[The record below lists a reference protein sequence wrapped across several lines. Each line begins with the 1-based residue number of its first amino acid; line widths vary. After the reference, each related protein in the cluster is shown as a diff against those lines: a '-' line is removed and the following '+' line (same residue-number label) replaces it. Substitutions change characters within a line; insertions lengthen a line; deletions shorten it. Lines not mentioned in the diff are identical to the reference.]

1 MEEELVGAVP
11 VASMTTAV
19 PNDSQVAHVASA
31 PRPTGVIIA
40 VFLLGLLITVAVSWT
55 SWVLNNH
62 NDNRLLAL
70 QTEQAADVVSAALP
84 DTTTPLASALQI
96 ASVTSG
102 SPARFATYMSSYVG
116 TLTGEFVAASL
127 WRLSGTSAERIATLG
142 SESAL
147 TASPQSA
154 ELVRT
159 ALRTTKLSVGELHF
173 GQQALLAYALAL
185 PSKPF
190 AVLVAH
196 AIPADRQAVVAKN
209 SAFSQLNYAIFLGA
223 STRSTNVLTT
233 SFASLPPTGQ
243 TDVKTVPW
251 GDSSLTLET
260 TARAQLGGNLPAQL
274 PWIFAVLGV
283 LLSIAAAWI
292 TERLVRGRRTAE
304 RDSRR
309 IRELYAELATL
320 FRQQRT
326 TSETLQRALLPRT
339 SPNIQGMEFAVKYE
353 PGAQGLEIGGD
364 WYSIVAIDDAHFVF
378 VIGDVSGHGLSAA
391 TVMAELRFT
400 IRAYALEGNSPA
412 TILEKCSKQLDVS
425 DGHFAT
431 VLIGSVDVERHEIT
445 LANAG
450 HLNPLLL
457 TDQEKSFIETS
468 LGVPLGVSGDSYG
481 SVTISVP
488 PRSSVIAFTDGL
500 IERRGENL
508 DIGLARL
515 AAAVDD
521 GTLSLENLLTKVS
534 SDLAYDASEDD
545 VAMLGLRWLS

>member
-1 MEEELVGAVP
+1 MEEELVGAAP
-11 VASMTTAV
+11 VSPMTTAD
-19 PNDSQVAHVASA
+19 PNDSEMSDGASA
-31 PRPTGVIIA
+31 PRPSGVILA
-40 VFLLGLLITVAVSWT
+40 VLVLGLLITTAVSWT
-55 SWVLNNH
+55 SWVLNDH
-62 NDNRLLAL
+62 NDTRLLRL
-70 QTEQAADVVSAALP
+70 QSEQAADVISAALP
-84 DTTTPLASALQI
+84 NTTTPLTSALQI
-96 ASVTSG
+96 ASVTNG
-102 SPARFATYMSSYVG
+102 SATRFATFMSSYVG
-116 TLTGEFVAASL
+116 TPKGEFATASL
-127 WRLSGTSAERIATLG
+127 WRTDGTSVKRIAVLG
-142 SESAL
+142 SDSAL
-147 TASPQSA
+147 TASSRSA

-159 ALRTTKLSVGELHF
+159 ALRTPKLSVVELHS
-173 GQQALLAYALAL
+173 GQRALLAYALAL
-185 PSKPF
+185 HGTPF

-196 AIPADRQAVVAKN
+196 AVPADRQASVAKS
-209 SAFSQLNYAIFLGA
+209 SAFSQLNYAIFVGA
-223 STRSTNVLTT
+223 STLPANLLTT
-233 SFASLPPTGQ
+233 SFPSLPPSGQ
-243 TDVKTVPW
+243 TDVKAIPW
-251 GDSSLTLET
+251 GDSFLTLET
-260 TARAQLGGNLPAQL
+260 TARGQLGGNLPAQL
-274 PWIFAVLGV
+274 PWIFAALGL
-283 LLSIAAAWI
+283 LLSVAAAWI

-304 RDSRR
+304 RDSTR

-326 TSETLQRALLPRT
+326 TSETLQRALLPRN
-339 SPNIQGMEFAVKYE
+339 SPHVPGMEFAVKYE

-364 WYSIVAIDDAHFVF
+364 WYSIIATDDAHFVF

-425 DGHFAT
+425 EGHFAT
-431 VLIGSVDVERHEIT
+431 VLIGSVDVARHEIT

-457 TDQEKSFIETS
+457 TGEQKSFMETS
-468 LGVPLGVSGDSYG
+468 LGVPLGVSGDSYD

-515 AAAVDD
+515 AAAADD
-521 GTLSLENLLTKVS
+521 GTLSLDNLLTKVS

-545 VAMLGLRWLS
+545 IAMLGLRWLS